1 MARRRSWAIEGKEMS
16 STKWLRERYR
26 YLNPSIRQLL
36 MEDKSPYRKPHRSY
50 ESRLRSALKKHPNT
64 PPLVSSL
71 MRLLRKGKRYTE
83 VIQIWH
89 RFKRRLRN
97 KSSSYFQR
105 ATWAMEAR
113 KYPIASHFLN
123 LCIRTDTGY
132 FGETAHFW
140 RAFALYR
147 LNKNTEALKHLQSVS
162 DDYSEPYFFG
172 QETWS
177 KVRLRS
183 EMESQKSATMH

>member
-1 MARRRSWAIEGKEMS
+1 MARRRSWVIEGAQMS
-16 STKWLRERYR
+16 STKWLWERYR

-36 MEDKSPYRKPHRSY
+36 MEDKSPSRKPHRSY
-50 ESRLRSALKKHPNT
+50 ESRVRNALVKHPNST
-64 PPLVSSL
+64 PLFSSL

-83 VIQIWH
+83 AIQIWH
-89 RFKRRLRN
+89 RIKSRLRN

-105 ATWAMEAR
+105 ATWAMEAK
-113 KYPIASHFLN
+113 KYAVAAHFLS
-123 LCIRTDTGY
+123 LCLRRDKGY

-147 LNKNTEALKHLQSVS
+147 LGKIAEALKHLDTVS

-172 QETWS
+172 TETWS
-177 KVRLRS
+177 KSRLLNELR
-183 EMESQKSATMH
+183 K